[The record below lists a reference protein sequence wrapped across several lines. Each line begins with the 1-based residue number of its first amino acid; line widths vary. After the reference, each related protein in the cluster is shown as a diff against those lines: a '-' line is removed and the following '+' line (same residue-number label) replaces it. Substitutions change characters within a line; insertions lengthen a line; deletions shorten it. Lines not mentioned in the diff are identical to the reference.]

1 MFGLSM
7 QELVIIGIVAVLLFG
22 KKLPE
27 VARSVGKSY
36 SQFRKGLTDM
46 QGEFHR
52 AMNTPDEPARK
63 KQSAQRYED
72 DYYDRDETSAPKF
85 EPPPAAPREV
95 EKSA

>member
-7 QELVIIGIVAVLLFG
+7 QELVIIGVIAVLLFG

-46 QGEFHR
+46 QGEFNR
-52 AMNTPDEPARK
+52 AVSINDDSARK
-63 KQSAQRYED
+63 PRRVDRYED

>member
-22 KKLPE
+22 KKLPD
-27 VARSVGKSY
+27 VAKSVGKSY

-46 QGEFHR
+46 QGEFNR
-52 AMNTPDEPARK
+52 AMNSSDEPARK
-63 KQSAQRYED
+63 SRRAERYDEYD
-72 DYYDRDETSAPKF
+72 DRDEASAPKF
-85 EPPPAAPREV
+85 EPPPAAPRAV

>member
-27 VARSVGKSY
+27 VAKSVGRSY
-36 SQFRKGLTDM
+36 SQFRKGLSEM
-46 QGEFHR
+46 QGDFHR
-52 AMNTPDEPARK
+52 AMNTPDEPLRK
-63 KQSAQRYED
+63 SRRAERYDEYD
-72 DYYDRDETSAPKF
+72 DRDEATAPKF
-85 EPPPAAPREV
+85 EPPPAAPHEV

>member
-22 KKLPE
+22 KRLPE

-36 SQFRKGLTDM
+36 SQFRKGLSEM

-52 AMNTPDEPARK
+52 AMESDEPKRKARRPD
-63 KQSAQRYED
+63 RYDEYD
-72 DYYDRDETSAPKF
+72 DRDEATAPKF
-85 EPPPAAPREV
+85 EPPPAAPRAID
-95 EKSA
+95 SAS

>member
-7 QELVIIGIVAVLLFG
+7 QELVVIGIVAVLLFG

-27 VARSVGKSY
+27 VAKSVGKSY
-36 SQFRKGLTDM
+36 TQFRKGLSEM

-52 AMNTPDEPARK
+52 AMDSSDEPAKRK
-63 KQSAQRYED
+63 ARRPDRYDEYD
-72 DYYDRDETSAPKF
+72 DRDEASAPKF
-85 EPPPAAPREV
+85 EPPPTAPRAV

>member
-7 QELVIIGIVAVLLFG
+7 QELVVIGIIAVLLFG

-27 VARSVGKSY
+27 VAKSVGKSY
-36 SQFRKGLTDM
+36 SQFRKGLSEM
-46 QGEFHR
+46 QGDFHR
-52 AMNTPDEPARK
+52 AMHTPDEPVRK
-63 KQSAQRYED
+63 SRQAQRYDD

-95 EKSA
+95 T